1 MYIRSVLMLRGGADQ
16 ASLALWVETLGG
28 VAQEGRKFPHLQ
40 QRLEGR
46 VKLQQMPLSEVLQR
60 KFAWRTS
67 APFFT
72 EEGGAHGRVKSKCSD
87 DDNDDDDVL
96 VARQGGDH

>member
-1 MYIRSVLMLRGGADQ
+1 MYIRSVLMLCGGVDQ

-46 VKLQQMPLSEVLQR
+46 AKPATDAT
-60 KFAWRTS
+60 F
-67 APFFT
+67 
-72 EEGGAHGRVKSKCSD
+72 
-87 DDNDDDDVL
+87 
-96 VARQGGDH
+96 